1 VTLFYWTL
9 AIVAVQRLAELA
21 WAAHNAARLQRLG
34 AVEADPGGY
43 PYFVALHAGWLLSLL
58 LLVPA
63 AAQPGWPLLSLFA
76 LLQPIRL
83 WVFLSLGRY
92 WSTRLLTLPSAPL
105 KRTGPYRWV
114 RHPNYLI
121 VTAEIAVLPLAFGAV
136 AIAAVF
142 SCLNLILIIRRIAI
156 EDAVLAPRRGL

>member
-1 VTLFYWTL
+1 MTVFYWTL
-9 AIVAVQRLAELA
+9 AFVASQRLAELA
-21 WAAHNAARLQRLG
+21 WAAHNTARLRRLG

-43 PYFVALHAGWLLSLL
+43 PYFVVLHAGWLLSLPL
-58 LLVPA
+58 LMPA
-63 AAQPGWPLLSLFA
+63 AVQPSWPLFGLFV

-83 WVFLSLGRY
+83 WAILSLGHY
-92 WSTRLLTLPSAPL
+92 WSTRLLTLPGAPL
-105 KRTGPYRWV
+105 VCTGPYRWV

-121 VTAEIAVLPLAFGAV
+121 VTAEIALLPLAFGAF

-142 SCLNLILIIRRIAI
+142 CCLNLTLIIRRIAI